1 MFEEE
6 NILLSQEH
14 PPTEKTVK
22 IIEKYLSG
30 IIYDDQHIY
39 LNSEHTIEE
48 IASTMV
54 HESCHFLNS
63 GIYKKEKKNASSQ
76 IYKYADEVRSF
87 TAEKIFERNGKCLRR
102 SDIKKIHEQVTRLY
116 PEFIAQDVDTQKLG
130 YIFSS
135 YDAPRF

>member
-54 HESCHFLNS
+54 HESCHFLNLLSAVIFNPS
-63 GIYKKEKKNASSQ
+63 GHT
-76 IYKYADEVRSF
+76 F
-87 TAEKIFERNGKCLRR
+87 RR
-102 SDIKKIHEQVTRLY
+102 VN
-116 PEFIAQDVDTQKLG
+116 
-130 YIFSS
+130 
-135 YDAPRF
+135 